1 MLTVPI
7 FVPMP
12 ISLCLNNPSSKTC
25 TIDIIVRYKG
35 KRYKKST
42 GISVA
47 FAAWSKYTEKILAPS
62 TDKEAAAK
70 NTSLKKQKKAAEDAC
85 NYFTEQSIKPEAWE
99 FWDCFNRCLLDEPN
113 RVTDGVCAYMEN
125 MILTET
131 QHATSTQKKWKSIL
145 KLLRD
150 FENDKHLQMSF
161 KWIAAGGC
169 DQITQWMYGK
179 GKSNNYAGGVL
190 RVVKRVYN
198 HARGK
203 LDLKPL
209 IGVKV
214 ESHPKDAIYLT
225 SDEIDAIADQ
235 ELTEETLSAFFK
247 KIESEDILTSYEVK
261 MYNVARAKFLFGC
274 YTGLR
279 VSDFNSI
286 KELNIRDG
294 IVNVYMKK
302 TKKKVAIPLNSKA
315 RKLISSGLLF
325 ESIPDQDIN
334 KKIKIICRMTG
345 AINYPVEIKKHIA
358 GQAVIE
364 EHPKWDLVTSHTA
377 RRSFATNLH
386 LSGAVS
392 LFDIM
397 LLLGHSSI
405 ETTRNYLRVSV
416 DENALRLAKL
426 DVFR

>member
-1 MLTVPI
+1 MSVT
-7 FVPMP
+7 
-12 ISLCLNNPSSKTC
+12 LCIHKSALDATSC
-25 TIDIIVRYKG
+25 IDVVVRYRG

-42 GISVA
+42 GISIQPST
-47 FAAWSKYTEKILAPS
+47 WSKYSEKILAPS
-62 TDKEAAAK
+62 TDKEAVAK
-70 NTSLKKQKKAAEDAC
+70 NAALRKQKKAAEDAC
-85 NYFTEQSIKPEAWE
+85 NYFTEQCITPEPWE
-99 FWDCFNRCLLDEPN
+99 FWDRFNRCLLDEPD
-113 RVTDGVCAYMEN
+113 RVVEGLCDYMEN
-125 MILTET
+125 MIQTDSA
-131 QHATSTQKKWKSIL
+131 HALSTQTKWKSTLRI
-145 KLLRD
+145 LRD
-150 FENDKHLQMSF
+150 FEKEKHLIISF
-161 KWIAAGGC
+161 KWVSAGGC
-169 DQITQWMYGK
+169 DQITQWMYEK
-179 GKSNNYAGGVL
+179 GKSNNYAGGVIKI
-190 RVVKRVYN
+190 VKRVYN

-214 ESHPKDAIYLT
+214 ESHPKDAVYLT

-235 ELTEETLSAFFK
+235 ELTEETLSEFLK
-247 KIESEDILTSYEVK
+247 RINSEDILTSYEVK

-286 KELNIRDG
+286 KELNIREG

-315 RKLISSGLLF
+315 RKLISSGFLF

-334 KKIKIICRMTG
+334 KKIKIICRMTE
-345 AINYPVEIKKHIA
+345 AMDYPVEIKKHIA
-358 GQAVIE
+358 GQAIIE

-377 RRSFATNLH
+377 RRSFASNLH

-405 ETTRNYLRVSV
+405 ETTRNYLRVSA

-426 DVFR
+426 DIFK

>member
-1 MLTVPI
+1 MSVI
-7 FVPMP
+7 
-12 ISLCLNNPSSKTC
+12 LCLNNPSNKTC
-25 TIDIIVRYKG
+25 SIDLIVRYKG

-42 GISVA
+42 GISVT
-47 FAAWSKYTEKILAPS
+47 FASWSKYSEKILAPS
-62 TDKEAAAK
+62 TDKETAAK
-70 NTSLKKQKKAAEDAC
+70 NTALKKQKKAAEDAC
-85 NYFTEQSIKPEAWE
+85 NYFTEQCIIPEPWE
-99 FWDCFNRCLLDEPN
+99 FWERFNRYLLDESD
-113 RVTDGVCAYMEN
+113 RVSDGLCDYMEQ
-125 MILTET
+125 MI
-131 QHATSTQKKWKSIL
+131 QTSTTHAASTQRKWRSIL

-150 FENDKHLQMSF
+150 FEDDNHLTMSF
-161 KWIAAGGC
+161 KWVAAGGY
-169 DQITQWMYGK
+169 DKITQWMYEK

-198 HARGK
+198 HARGQ

-209 IGVKV
+209 LGVKV
-214 ESHPKDAIYLT
+214 ESHPKDSVYLT
-225 SDEIDAIADQ
+225 NDEIEAISEL
-235 ELTEETLSAFFK
+235 ELTEGTLVAFYK
-247 KIESEDILTSYEVK
+247 EIELNEALCPYEIK
-261 MYNVARAKFLFGC
+261 MYNVTRTKFLFGC

-279 VSDFNSI
+279 VSDFNSL

-315 RKLISSGLLF
+315 RELIASGLLF

-345 AINYPVEIKKHIA
+345 AMNYPVEVKKHIA

-364 EHPKWDLVTSHTA
+364 EHPKWDLITSHTA

-405 ETTRNYLRVSV
+405 ETTRNYLRVSA

-426 DVFR
+426 EVFR

>member
-1 MLTVPI
+1 M
-7 FVPMP
+7 
-12 ISLCLNNPSSKTC
+12 
-25 TIDIIVRYKG
+25 
-35 KRYKKST
+35 
-42 GISVA
+42 
-47 FAAWSKYTEKILAPS
+47 
-62 TDKEAAAK
+62 
-70 NTSLKKQKKAAEDAC
+70 
-85 NYFTEQSIKPEAWE
+85 EQ
-99 FWDCFNRCLLDEPN
+99 
-113 RVTDGVCAYMEN
+113 
-125 MILTET
+125 MI
-131 QHATSTQKKWKSIL
+131 QTSTTHAASTQRKWRSIL

-150 FENDKHLQMSF
+150 FEDDNHLTMSF
-161 KWIAAGGC
+161 KWVAAGGY
-169 DQITQWMYGK
+169 DKITQWMYEK

-198 HARGK
+198 HARGQ

-209 IGVKV
+209 LGVKV
-214 ESHPKDAIYLT
+214 ESHPKDSVYLT
-225 SDEIDAIADQ
+225 NDEIEAISEL
-235 ELTEETLSAFFK
+235 ELTEGTLVAFYK
-247 KIESEDILTSYEVK
+247 EIELNEALCPYEIK
-261 MYNVARAKFLFGC
+261 MYNVTRTKFLFGC

-279 VSDFNSI
+279 VSDFNSL

-302 TKKKVAIPLNSKA
+302 TKKKVAIPLNGKA
-315 RKLISSGLLF
+315 RELIASGLLF

-345 AINYPVEIKKHIA
+345 AMNYPVEVKKHIA

-364 EHPKWDLVTSHTA
+364 EHPKWDLITSHTA

-405 ETTRNYLRVSV
+405 ETTRNYLRVSA

>member
-1 MLTVPI
+1 MSVN
-7 FVPMP
+7 
-12 ISLCLNNPSSKTC
+12 LCIHKSTLDATSC
-25 TIDIIVRYKG
+25 IDVVVRYKG

-42 GISVA
+42 GISIQPST
-47 FAAWSKYTEKILAPS
+47 WSKYSEKILAPS
-62 TDKEAAAK
+62 TDKEAVAK
-70 NTSLKKQKKAAEDAC
+70 NAALKKQKKAAEDAC
-85 NYFTEQSIKPEAWE
+85 NYFTERCIIPEPWE
-99 FWDCFNRCLLDEPN
+99 FWDRFKRCLLDEPD
-113 RVTDGVCAYMEN
+113 RVVQGICDYMEN
-125 MILTET
+125 MIQTDST
-131 QHATSTQKKWKSIL
+131 HASSTQTKWKSTLRI
-145 KLLRD
+145 LRD
-150 FENDKHLQMSF
+150 FEKEKHLIISF
-161 KWIAAGGC
+161 KWVSAGGC
-169 DQITQWMYGK
+169 DQITQWMYEK
-179 GKSNNYAGGVL
+179 GKSNNYAGGVIKI
-190 RVVKRVYN
+190 VKRVYN

-214 ESHPKDAIYLT
+214 ESHPKDAVYLT